1 MKKIERDYLSE
12 YGNIPKDEAARFDY
26 MLDTLNLKLRK
37 SQIMDRMYHIRNI
50 HWSSLDFVIYLVPT
64 ATPRPRFSS
73 LTNTFYVAG
82 AKVNRDIFREFARKN
97 KLPHIVT
104 QCKFECT
111 SYLPIPKSMKKVDVV
126 LAELGL
132 VRPITKPDW
141 DNLGK
146 TYSDMIQSTLL
157 EDDSLI
163 IEGISKKYYSLKPR
177 IEIHIEWADE
187 HDSSFNYNKM
197 RKKG

>member
-1 MKKIERDYLSE
+1 MKKIERE
-12 YGNIPKDEAARFDY
+12 YQELYGRIPKDKDARFEY
-26 MLDTLNLKLRK
+26 MLSELKLKPQRNK
-37 SQIMDRMYHIRNI
+37 ILDRIYHIRNI
-50 HWSSLDFVIYLVPT
+50 HWNDLDFVIYLVPT

-73 LTNTFYVAG
+73 VSNTFYVSG
-82 AKVNRDIFREFARKN
+82 AKVNRDIFKEFAKKN
-97 KLPHIVT
+97 NLPHIVT
-104 QCKFECT
+104 QCKLECV
-111 SYLPIPKSMKKVDVV
+111 SYLPIPRSMSKADTV
-126 LAELGL
+126 LAEIGWI
-132 VRPITKPDW
+132 RPITKPDW

-163 IEGISKKYYSLKPR
+163 IEGTSKKYYSLKPR

-187 HDSSFNYNKM
+187 HDCPYNYNKL

>member
-1 MKKIERDYLSE
+1 MKKIERE
-12 YGNIPKDEAARFDY
+12 YQELYGRIPKDKDDRFEY
-26 MLDTLNLKLRK
+26 MLIDLKLKTQRNK
-37 SQIMDRMYHIRNI
+37 ILDRIYHIRNI
-50 HWSSLDFVIYLVPT
+50 HWNDLDFVIYLVPT

-73 LTNTFYVAG
+73 VSNTFYVSG
-82 AKVNRDIFREFARKN
+82 SKVNRDIFKEFAKKN
-97 KLPHIVT
+97 NLPHIVT
-104 QCKFECT
+104 QCKFECV
-111 SYLPIPKSMKKVDVV
+111 SYLPIPRSMSKADTV
-126 LAELGL
+126 LAELGWI
-132 VRPITKPDW
+132 RPITKPDW

-163 IEGISKKYYSLKPR
+163 IEGTSKKYYSLKPR

-187 HDSSFNYNKM
+187 HDCPYNYNKL

>member
-1 MKKIERDYLSE
+1 MKKIERE
-12 YGNIPKDEAARFDY
+12 YQELYGRIPKDKDARFEY
-26 MLDTLNLKLRK
+26 MLSELKLKPQRNK
-37 SQIMDRMYHIRNI
+37 ILDRIYHIRNI
-50 HWSSLDFVIYLVPT
+50 HWNDLDFVIYLVPT

-73 LTNTFYVAG
+73 VSHTFYVWA
-82 AKVNRDIFREFARKN
+82 AKLILDIFKQFAKKN
-97 KLPHIVT
+97 NLPHIVT
-104 QCKFECT
+104 QCKLECV
-111 SYLPIPKSMKKVDVV
+111 SYLPIPRSMSKADTV
-126 LAELGL
+126 LAEIGWI
-132 VRPITKPDW
+132 RPITKPDW

-163 IEGISKKYYSLKPR
+163 IEGTSKKYYSLKPR

-187 HDSSFNYNKM
+187 HDCPYNYNKL

>member
-1 MKKIERDYLSE
+1 MKKIEREYLEE
-12 YGNIPKDEAARFDY
+12 YGNVPKDESARFDY
-26 MLDTLNLKLRK
+26 MLSEFNLKLK
-37 SQIMDRMYHIRNI
+37 KPQIMDKIYHIRNI
-50 HWSSLDFVIYLVPT
+50 HWSSLDFVIYLIPT

-73 LTNTFYVAG
+73 VSNTFYVSG

-97 KLPHIVT
+97 KLPKINT
-104 QCKFECT
+104 QCKFECV
-111 SYLPIPKSMKKVDVV
+111 SYLPIPKSMPKVDKV
-126 LAELGL
+126 LAELGWI
-132 VRPITKPDW
+132 RPITKPDW

-163 IEGISKKYYSLKPR
+163 IEGTSIKYYSLKPR

-187 HDSSFNYNKM
+187 HDCLYNYKKF

>member
-1 MKKIERDYLSE
+1 MKKIERE
-12 YGNIPKDEAARFDY
+12 YIELYGEIPKEEGARFDY
-26 MLDTLNLKLRK
+26 LMNEFCLKIKKPRILDK
-37 SQIMDRMYHIRNI
+37 IHHIQNI

-73 LTNTFYVAG
+73 VSNTFYVSG
-82 AKVNRDIFREFARKN
+82 ASTNQEIFRSFFRKN
-97 KLPHIVT
+97 KLPRIST
-104 QCKFECT
+104 QCKFECR
-111 SYLPIPKSMKKVDVV
+111 SYLPIPKSMNKTNVV
-126 LAELGL
+126 LAELGYI
-132 VRPITKPDW
+132 RPISKPDW

-163 IEGISKKYYSLKPR
+163 IEGTSKKYYSLKPR

-187 HDSSFNYNKM
+187 HDCRFNYNKI